1 MLKSCSDIHV
11 ASFFSQ
17 HRPIS
22 VSQVIP
28 PATTTEAFSSLFNP
42 AKPAPKSKAQDVIY
56 TLSSAVDTLD
66 QAVASQQDGQ
76 PQQQQQNQTPEEL
89 DLRAAVA
96 QAQSQASTNSP
107 ETQHLDNLPAK
118 SLHINLQELAKNFR
132 PFVPPP
138 PPVPMGALR
147 EASGRKRAA
156 AGREQSQQQQQQ
168 QTPQTTDQQQ
178 QQQPTKQTTWTS
190 TLTVYESTHAD
201 GRKTYK
207 TYATPITRM
216 PTSPSSIKELRPQG
230 SQEVDAEHDS
240 LQHQQHQQEIRYL
253 PPASTLQPFLS
264 RMQARQLSY
273 ADRLDAR
280 FGRMRLQEEGE
291 EEGGGMQ
298 AISVK
303 RQRKLKMKKH
313 KYKKLMKRTKNLRR
327 RLDKT

>member
-1 MLKSCSDIHV
+1 M
-11 ASFFSQ
+11 
-17 HRPIS
+17 
-22 VSQVIP
+22 IP
-28 PATTTEAFSSLFNP
+28 PATTTEAFSALFNP
-42 AKPAPKSKAQDVIY
+42 AKTAPKSKSQDVIY

-76 PQQQQQNQTPEEL
+76 PQPQQQQQQQQQQNQTPEEL

-96 QAQSQASTNSP
+96 QAQSQASNSTSP
-107 ETQHLDNLPAK
+107 ETHYLDNLPAK

-147 EASGRKRAA
+147 EASGRRKAA
-156 AGREQSQQQQQQ
+156 VGREQQQQQ
-168 QTPQTTDQQQ
+168 PQTTDQQQ

-207 TYATPITRM
+207 TYASPITRI
-216 PTSPSSIKELRPQG
+216 PSSDSSIKERRPQG
-230 SQEVDAEHDS
+230 SQEVDAVQQQEAAFHLSTSVGAQEEEDAEHDS
-240 LQHQQHQQEIRYL
+240 LQQQQEIRYL
-253 PPASTLQPFLS
+253 PPTSTLQPFLS

-273 ADRLDAR
+273 ADRLEAR
-280 FGRMRLQEEGE
+280 FGRMRLQEGE

>member
-1 MLKSCSDIHV
+1 M
-11 ASFFSQ
+11 
-17 HRPIS
+17 
-22 VSQVIP
+22 IP
-28 PATTTEAFSSLFNP
+28 PATTTETFSSLFSP
-42 AKPAPKSKAQDVIY
+42 AKPAQKSKAQDVIY
-56 TLSSAVDTLD
+56 TLSSAIDTLD
-66 QAVASQQDGQ
+66 QAVASQQDGR
-76 PQQQQQNQTPEEL
+76 PQQQQNQTPEEL

-96 QAQSQASTNSP
+96 LAQSQASNNA
-107 ETQHLDNLPAK
+107 ETDNLDNLHAK
-118 SLHINLQELAKNFR
+118 SFHINLQELAKNFR

-147 EASGRKRAA
+147 EASGRRKAA
-156 AGREQSQQQQQQ
+156 AGREQQQQQQQ
-168 QTPQTTDQQQ
+168 SQTTDQQHQ

-190 TLTVYESTHAD
+190 TLTVYESTHPD

-207 TYATPITRM
+207 TCASPITRM
-216 PTSPSSIKELRPQG
+216 PTSPSSIKGLRPQD
-230 SQEVDAEHDS
+230 SQELDVVQQEGRLHLSTSVGGQEEDAEHGS
-240 LQHQQHQQEIRYL
+240 PQQQQQQQEIRYL

-280 FGRMRLQEEGE
+280 FGRMRLQQVEEEGE
-291 EEGGGMQ
+291 GEGGMQ